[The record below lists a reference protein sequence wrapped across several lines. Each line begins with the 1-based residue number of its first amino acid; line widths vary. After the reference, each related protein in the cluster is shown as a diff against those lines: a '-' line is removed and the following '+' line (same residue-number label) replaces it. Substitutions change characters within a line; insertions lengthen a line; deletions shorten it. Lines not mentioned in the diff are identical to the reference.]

1 MSKQQV
7 KEKELNEITDRI
19 RQRPYLYLSSF
30 ADILGRFQESV
41 LKVPLRFTA
50 LSLLVRR
57 GGSLTPTELA
67 KEMFRSKHSIT
78 NLLDS
83 LEKEG
88 YIVRTREDKDRRVVH
103 IKLTPEGVSHVKGKV
118 FKENEVVAKVMSSL
132 TEKETDQLLDYLKR
146 LRREMINIINKDQS
160 SI

>member
-1 MSKQQV
+1 MNEKPV
-7 KEKELNEITDRI
+7 KENELKEISGRI

-50 LSLLVRR
+50 LSLLIRR
-57 GGSLTPTELA
+57 GGTMTPTELA

-88 YIVRTREDKDRRVVH
+88 YILRTRENKDRRVVH
-103 IKLTPEGVSHVKGKV
+103 IKLTPEGVKHVKGKV
-118 FKENEVVAKVMSSL
+118 FNENAVVAKVMSCL
-132 TEKETDQLLDYLKR
+132 TDKETEQLIDYLKR
-146 LRREMINIINKDQS
+146 LRKEMINIINEDQS
-160 SI
+160 NV